1 MTIALIYDPRYH
13 TFESWASLMVE
24 AFGAQQLEIPN
35 DKTDWQQWACGF
47 NGIPLFSSQ
56 GVAIPSPY
64 SFSDWDEWAAA
75 TVNAVNRPTQESN
88 PLTQ

>member
-35 DKTDWQQWACGF
+35 AQTDWQQWASGF
-47 NGIPLFSSQ
+47 NAISLFTSQ

-64 SFSDWDEWAAA
+64 VFNDWSEWAASV
-75 TVNAVNRPTQESN
+75 VNAVNRPTEIFN
-88 PLTQ
+88 PAAP